1 MDRAARKAAKGR
13 GLGTG
18 KARPTRG
25 VAAKRSIRRGEVPVW
40 KTTTDTMRDQSPC
53 PV

>member
-25 VAAKRSIRRGEVPVW
+25 GGCQEEHKER
-40 KTTTDTMRDQSPC
+40 
-53 PV
+53 